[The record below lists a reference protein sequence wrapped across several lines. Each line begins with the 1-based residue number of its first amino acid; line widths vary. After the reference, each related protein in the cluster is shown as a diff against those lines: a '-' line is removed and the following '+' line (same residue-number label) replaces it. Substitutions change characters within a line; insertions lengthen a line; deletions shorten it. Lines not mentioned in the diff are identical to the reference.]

1 MKPSIE
7 AYRLSF
13 FHAKPSWEEHAH
25 FIGELK
31 VPWVWVEERIDS
43 KSIAVVPIHDWDG
56 SGDTLVCSESTAYGL
71 FQLHPHMHRQALL
84 THSKARI

>member
-1 MKPSIE
+1 MLTLLESSRSHG
-7 AYRLSF
+7 YGL
-13 FHAKPSWEEHAH
+13 
-25 FIGELK
+25 
-31 VPWVWVEERIDS
+31 ERIDS

-71 FQLHPHMHRQALL
+71 FQLHPHMYRQALL